1 MSAEDDRPSIP
12 LASHA
17 PGSAVP
23 GALVP
28 GALVSGALVR
38 VRATKWLGQPHW
50 EFDGRWLGTD
60 EHGDWVGFP
69 AGTRFARPG
78 HAFTATWDSVS
89 LFPRAGWAAGFNA
102 GHPRGLGIYVD
113 LATVPE
119 WRADASGSAS
129 SAASAGSTG
138 SAGSTVWTVSYVDLD
153 LDVVERAGAPAFI
166 DDEDEF
172 AEHAVGFGYPAELVD
187 RVRADAEEVLGAV
200 QRREA
205 PFDGTTAAGWL
216 GRLARLDGLTEGV
229 GDE

>member
-1 MSAEDDRPSIP
+1 
-12 LASHA
+12 
-17 PGSAVP
+17 
-23 GALVP
+23 
-28 GALVSGALVR
+28 LVR
-38 VRATKWLGQPHW
+38 VRAMKWHEQPHW
-50 EFDGRWLGTD
+50 EFDGRWLGSD

-119 WRADASGSAS
+119 WRADASG
-129 SAASAGSTG
+129 AAGSAGSTG
-138 SAGSTVWTVSYVDLD
+138 SAESAGSAGSAVWTVSYVDLD
-153 LDVVERAGAPAFI
+153 LDVVERAGTPAFI

-172 AEHAVGFGYPAELVD
+172 AEHAVEFGYPAELVD
-187 RVRADAEEVLGAV
+187 RVRADAEAVLGAV

-216 GRLARLDGLTEGV
+216 GRLARLG
-229 GDE
+229 